1 MNSSNNKMIKSII
14 SCIIISFL
22 MANLCNGIN
31 IKGDEQKQV
40 NVMNSLPT
48 FPYDQE
54 IAESFVQYAYA
65 AYCYGP
71 DIQNWNCTTCK
82 NIPGFNI
89 ISAIFNITTN
99 TQAYVGYTNNQ
110 VIVSFRGSMDVD
122 SWITNFKFLETI
134 YPPYPQAKV
143 HDGFY
148 KGWASVSSQVKSS
161 IDMALAKCGSNCQ
174 QIWVVGHSLGAA
186 LATLC
191 VAEVQGWYTLPAYS
205 YTYGSP
211 RVGDSNFVEY
221 FNQIHKNNYRVVNQ
235 HDLVPHV
242 PMEGLLDYH
251 HVPTEVY
258 YPTNTTYI
266 VCNDSGED
274 PICSDSVIG
283 LSIYDHLHYF
293 GIPCCC
299 K

>member
-1 MNSSNNKMIKSII
+1 MIKSII
-14 SCIIISFL
+14 SCIIVSFL
-22 MANLCNGIN
+22 MANLCNSIKIN
-31 IKGDEQKQV
+31 GDQQQQL
-40 NVMNSLPT
+40 NVKNSLPS
-48 FPYDQE
+48 FPYDQAAAE
-54 IAESFVQYAYA
+54 IFVQFAYA
-65 AYCYGP
+65 AYCDGP

-82 NIPGFNI
+82 FLPGFNI
-89 ISAIFNITTN
+89 VSAIFNVTTN

-110 VIVSFRGSMDVD
+110 VVVSFRGSMDVD

-148 KGWASVSSQVKSS
+148 RGWASVSSQVRAS
-161 IDMALAKCGSNCQ
+161 IDIALAKCGSNCQ

-191 VAEVQGWYTLPAYS
+191 VAEVQGWYTLPTYS

-211 RVGDSNFVEY
+211 RVGDSVFVEY

-266 VCNDSGED
+266 ICNDSGED